1 MPLILGAQSAI
12 GAADVVTNSCRFND
26 GDAVQLY
33 RAVSV
38 EGNRKVWTISFWFK
52 KGNAVGCRLWAQGN
66 TPSQN
71 PSTMF
76 ELGASGAMTIFSY
89 TGSYPFILE
98 PSAKL
103 KDPSAWYHL
112 VVSFDSTPS
121 TPSSS
126 SIKFFINGTQQTAFS
141 TETYPAQDF
150 ETEINNTTYDSYAA
164 AYDGGNYFDGYMAE
178 FCLIDGTAYDASDFG
193 EFNTDSPTIW
203 QPKDVSEL
211 TFGTNGFYLDFE
223 DSSALGTDAAGS
235 NNLTATNLAAVD
247 QCIDTPVNNFATLNS
262 VDNYYQAA
270 TFSEGNNT
278 IVTGSDKYGPSTS
291 TLGMSAGKWYWEVK
305 PTARGGGND
314 YLIGV
319 TSTQLQATTE
329 ELGHF
334 PNDWAYYSSN
344 GYYRNNNGTTSYGDS
359 WDTDDII
366 GFALDLDNNKLY
378 FSKTNV
384 WQNSGDPT
392 SGATGTGAISI
403 TAPASTPLGAY
414 FAGVAYWDS
423 GTATINAN
431 FGGCSA
437 FALTSA
443 ESDENGYGNFEYE
456 PPSGYLALC
465 TKNLGSDGG

>member
-1 MPLILGAQSAI
+1 MPLILGAQSAS
-12 GAADVVTNSCRFND
+12 AAVAQGNSCRFND
-26 GDAVQLY
+26 GDSPYMY
-33 RAVSV
+33 R
-38 EGNRKVWTISFWFK
+38 
-52 KGNAVGCRLWAQGN
+52 
-66 TPSQN
+66 TPS
-71 PSTMF
+71 STNRRTWTYSAWIKRGT
-76 ELGASGAMTIFSY
+76 LGARQGLVNINNGGNPYEMIELIATNALKIEDY
-89 TGSYPFILE
+89 DGGTDTELIT
-98 PSAKL
+98 SAKYE
-103 KDPSAWYHL
+103 DVGAWYHM
-112 VVSFDSTPS
+112 VVAYDT
-121 TPSSS
+121 TQAVDTNR
-126 SIKFFINGTQQTAFS
+126 IKLYVNGSQVTEFS
-141 TETYPAQDF
+141 TETYCAQDF
-150 ETEINNTTYDSYAA
+150 ETEFNNSVQVEI
-164 AYDGGNYFDGYMAE
+164 GKEQSNYFDGYMAE
-178 FCLIDGTAYDASDFG
+178 VCFVDGTQYAASDFG
-193 EFNTDSPTIW
+193 EFDADSPTIW
-203 QPKDVSEL
+203 KPKDVSGL
-211 TFGTNGFYLDFE
+211 TFGTNGWYMDFK
-223 DSSALGTDAAGS
+223 DSADLGADAAGS
-235 NNLTATNLAAVD
+235 NDHTVSGIAAADQGVD
-247 QCIDTPVNNFATLNS
+247 SPTNNFATLNLL
-262 VDNYYQAA
+262 DNYYQAA

-319 TSTQLQATTE
+319 TSTQLLATTE

-384 WQNSGDPT
+384 WQNSGVPT